1 MNTLSRLF
9 SRTFAVFSFFIVFL
23 IVLNLG
29 LFAIT
34 FYGVIHHDYGPDS
47 PSVMLQKTAE
57 TLNGQHISPSMEEP
71 LRQAGIWAMVIND
84 AGKVISSASLPPEI
98 PDQFSLGE
106 VAVFSRGYLHDYP
119 VFVRRLDPGLLVL
132 GYPKNSYVKLTSNY
146 YSYGTLTRLPLYVL
160 GTLVLDLGLLFT
172 AYIVSKIKV
181 QRAAG
186 PLISGNCR
194 LVTVWILMVSHIAFL
209 PLYR

>member
-1 MNTLSRLF
+1 M
-9 SRTFAVFSFFIVFL
+9 FL

-84 AGKVISSASLPPEI
+84 AGKVVSSATLPPEI
-98 PDQFSLGE
+98 PDQFSLGD

-119 VFVRRLDPGLLVL
+119 VFVRKLDHSLLVL
-132 GYPKNSYVKLTSNY
+132 GYPKNS
-146 YSYGTLTRLPLYVL
+146 LPSSSP
-160 GTLVLDLGLLFT
+160 
-172 AYIVSKIKV
+172 AIIIPMA
-181 QRAAG
+181 R
-186 PLISGNCR
+186 
-194 LVTVWILMVSHIAFL
+194 
-209 PLYR
+209 